1 MKFLVFNLAVIGA
14 IGFLVF
20 HNNDPAV
27 SETARPVQTA
37 KPAEAMDP
45 VFEVKQA
52 AKAAVI
58 DIKKL
63 VAAEMKKIDAESAAA
78 APVPEPA
85 TESQPVVRDV
95 AERPV
100 HRTPHFDPAKDKANR
115 TATFQPVKAKPAAVG
130 GDAGEEVKFMTS
142 KQRRRELNRLARD
155 MELMFADKLTK

>member
-20 HNNDPAV
+20 HNNDTAV
-27 SETARPVQTA
+27 SEAA
-37 KPAEAMDP
+37 KPMQTVEPVEAVDP
-45 VFEVKQA
+45 VLDVKQA

-58 DIKKL
+58 DIKKT
-63 VAAEMKKIDAESAAA
+63 VAAEMKKIEAESAT
-78 APVPEPA
+78 VPEPA
-85 TESQPVVRDV
+85 TETQPVVRDV

>member
-20 HNNDPAV
+20 HNNDTAV
-27 SETARPVQTA
+27 TEIAKPMQTA
-37 KPAEAMDP
+37 EPVKAVDP

-52 AKAAVI
+52 AKDAVI

-63 VAAEMKKIDAESAAA
+63 VAAEMKKIEAEGAA
-78 APVPEPA
+78 VPEPA
-85 TESQPVVRDV
+85 TETQPMVRDV
-95 AERPV
+95 AEMPV
-100 HRTPHFDPAKDKANR
+100 HRTPHFDPAKDKENR
-115 TATFQPVKAKPAAVG
+115 TAAFQPVKAKPAVVG

>member
-20 HNNDPAV
+20 HNNDTAV
-27 SETARPVQTA
+27 SEAA
-37 KPAEAMDP
+37 KPMQTVEPVEAVDP
-45 VFEVKQA
+45 VLDVKQA

-58 DIKKL
+58 DIKKT
-63 VAAEMKKIDAESAAA
+63 VAAEMKKIEAESAT
-78 APVPEPA
+78 VPEPA
-85 TESQPVVRDV
+85 TETQPVVRDV

-115 TATFQPVKAKPAAVG
+115 TATVQPVKAKQAAVG
-130 GDAGEEVKFMTS
+130 GDAGEEVNFMTS

-155 MELMFADKLTK
+155 MELMFSDKLTK

>member
-27 SETARPVQTA
+27 SEIA
-37 KPAEAMDP
+37 KPMQKAEPVDQLVDP
-45 VFEVKQA
+45 VLEVKQA
-52 AKAAVI
+52 AKDAVI

-63 VAAEMKKIDAESAAA
+63 VAAEMKKIEAESAA
-78 APVPEPA
+78 VPEPA
-85 TESQPVVRDV
+85 TEIQPVVRDV

>member
-20 HNNDPAV
+20 HNNDTAV
-27 SETARPVQTA
+27 SEAA
-37 KPAEAMDP
+37 KPMQTVEPVEAVDP
-45 VFEVKQA
+45 VLDVKQA

-58 DIKKL
+58 DIKKT
-63 VAAEMKKIDAESAAA
+63 VAAEMKKIEAESAT
-78 APVPEPA
+78 VPEPA

-100 HRTPHFDPAKDKANR
+100 HRTPHFDPAKDKENR
-115 TATFQPVKAKPAAVG
+115 TATVQPVKAKPAAVG